1 MSVTLAFTWSFQPLY
16 YGFLSDPRTVKTFAL
31 KGVKVDA
38 EGEDGGEQ
46 ECDER
51 RPRGWRAVT
60 GTRSVGEVVGLSGTR
75 DGVLRD
81 GVQQPAG
88 AVDQF
93 VGARRVEAVL
103 YRT

>member
-1 MSVTLAFTWSFQPLY
+1 M
-16 YGFLSDPRTVKTFAL
+16 RK
-31 KGVKVDA
+31 

-46 ECDER
+46 ESDER